1 MAHEIN
7 TLVNNVSFPRKYMWE
22 FWGVKWG
29 EEKTFYAPNVT
40 QTARK
45 TNMSFP
51 EDDMMRGC
59 AWKDFGDEMWHVF
72 QNINST

>member
-1 MAHEIN
+1 MYHSPG
-7 TLVNNVSFPRKYMWE
+7 NVCESFGGE
-22 FWGVKWG
+22 GV

-45 TNMSFP
+45 TNMTFP

-59 AWKDFGDEMWHVF
+59 AWKDFGEEMWHVF
-72 QNINST
+72 